1 MKRNWILPVLLAASL
16 LVGCNQDTA
25 SSSDSNVESVEESLP
40 DTLTAYYDSNTFPDK
55 YADLVVR
62 YFNAIAEEDYAA
74 YQACLYPAYYDCMER
89 YLQKNHN
96 YGMEQSFKNR
106 HAGFLKE
113 AHADCKT
120 YRFTRVS
127 LEYATNS
134 SLDDFFDSNPD
145 VYDEAFE
152 TKVKADITEGKA
164 VLFTLQAQFDQ
175 LEPELVVEDVPM
187 IIVQNADGC
196 YLFG

>member
-16 LVGCNQDTA
+16 LVGCNQNTA
-25 SSSDSNVESVEESLP
+25 SSNGSNVESVEESLP
-40 DTLTAYYDSNTFPDK
+40 DTLTAYYDSEAFPDK

-62 YFNAIAEEDYAA
+62 YFNAIAEEDYAT
-74 YQACLYPAYYDCMER
+74 YKECLYPAYYDCMES

-106 HAGFLKE
+106 HAGFLQE
-113 AHADCKT
+113 DHADCKS
-120 YRFTRVS
+120 YRFTRIS
-127 LEYATNS
+127 LEYATDG
-134 SLDDFFDSNPD
+134 SLDDFFASNPE
-145 VYDEAFE
+145 VYNE
-152 TKVKADITEGKA
+152 TFANKVKSDISEWHA